1 MGKRR
6 ELQVFGD
13 IVRKRRMELGVSQ
26 ESLAHVAGLHRTY
39 ISMLERGIRN
49 PSLTVLLQLADA
61 LHTRASELI
70 ADYETEVTPAGRD

>member
-1 MGKRR
+1 MGERR

-26 ESLAHVAGLHRTY
+26 ESLATLAGLHRTY

-61 LHTRASELI
+61 LHTKASELI
-70 ADYETEVTPAGRD
+70 ADYEAES